1 MFDFLKLDKSP
12 VLKIFSF
19 ILVVTLVTNLIN
31 INFEVENYRLDKSI
45 DKLEEDKSILR
56 ARYLSDTSMSRL
68 DYKATALKMSEIS
81 NENCTKLS
89 KTVQETKYKAL
100 RKEHLE
106 NKESL
111 ISTNGDSKYLSG
123 F

>member
-1 MFDFLKLDKSP
+1 MFDFLSQGKKP

-19 ILVVTLVTNLIN
+19 ILLVTLVTNLIN

-45 DKLEEDKSILR
+45 DKLEEEKSILR

-68 DYKATALKMSEIS
+68 DYKATALKMNEIS

-89 KTVQETKYKAL
+89 KAVQETKFKVL
-100 RKEHLE
+100 KKEYLE
-106 NKESL
+106 SKDSL
-111 ISTNGDSKYLSG
+111 VSSNAVYLSG

>member
-1 MFDFLKLDKSP
+1 MFDFLSQGKKP

-19 ILVVTLVTNLIN
+19 ILLVTLVTNLIN

-45 DKLEEDKSILR
+45 AKLEEEKSILR

-68 DYKATALKMSEIS
+68 DYKATALKMNEIS

-89 KTVQETKYKAL
+89 KAVQETKFKVL
-100 RKEHLE
+100 KKEYLE
-106 NKESL
+106 SKDSL
-111 ISTNGDSKYLSG
+111 VSSNAMYLSG

>member
-1 MFDFLKLDKSP
+1 MFDFLSQGNKPL
-12 VLKIFSF
+12 LKIFSF
-19 ILVVTLVTNLIN
+19 ILLVTLVTNLIN

-56 ARYLSDTSMSRL
+56 AKYLSDTSMSKL
-68 DYKATALKMSEIS
+68 DYKATALKMNEIS

-89 KTVQETKYKAL
+89 KSVQETKYKAL
-100 RKEHLE
+100 RKEYLE
-106 NKESL
+106 NKDTLVSSSENQY
-111 ISTNGDSKYLSG
+111 ISG